1 VSQKFPVLLVRL
13 IPASE
18 YKAVAC
24 AIVASGISTFAGY
37 PVSLHTYR
45 EERLRNRTDLLNQL
59 DSLKSRLQTI
69 KHPISVPSLAVLVYR
84 EEGVRGFYRGLWIPL
99 VTITFVSMSL
109 LFLFIRQFRRL
120 TTSRGAA
127 SFTIYSGTK
136 ETFRDARL
144 LNRDTLLDVS
154 LLGGIGSDP
163 DRPPEP
169 QNANIR
175 LQGRVGG
182 IGHLVWVSPI
192 RTCQGPV
199 IVLFH

>member
-1 VSQKFPVLLVRL
+1 VSQKSPAFPVRL
-13 IPASE
+13 IPVLE

-45 EERLRNRTDLLNQL
+45 EENLWDQADLLNQL

-99 VTITFVSMSL
+99 VTITFVRMSL
-109 LFLFIRQFRRL
+109 FAWHFFVRRPMM
-120 TTSRGAA
+120 SQGAA

-136 ETFRDARL
+136 ETFRDARV
-144 LNRDTLLDVS
+144 LNRDTLLDTS

-169 QNANIR
+169 QNANTR

-182 IGHLVWVSPI
+182 FGHLVWVGPI
-192 RTCQGPV
+192 
-199 IVLFH
+199 

>member
-1 VSQKFPVLLVRL
+1 MCLELHVFLVRL
-13 IPASE
+13 IPVLE

-37 PVSLHTYR
+37 PVSLHAYR
-45 EERLRNRTDLLNQL
+45 EEKLRNQANSLNQL

-99 VTITFVSMSL
+99 VTITFVRMSL
-109 LFLFIRQFRRL
+109 LSLFARHFFLPVRQL
-120 TTSRGAA
+120 MMSQGAA

-136 ETFRDARL
+136 ETFRDAHV
-144 LNRDTLLDVS
+144 LNRDTLFDVS
-154 LLGGIGSDP
+154 MLGGLGSDP

-175 LQGRVGG
+175 LQGRIGG
-182 IGHLVWVSPI
+182 ISHLVWVGPI
-192 RTCQGPV
+192 
-199 IVLFH
+199 